1 MRAKWLWVTCLAGA
15 AATGCGEGRVIFNVD
30 VLSFL
35 RPTGGDT
42 IHYDVP
48 GGLTVDS
55 TVSEFFALPGGFGK
69 STVNSVSITGA
80 AALDNSGGGGS
91 VVFDIFF
98 AKSQAALFAPG
109 SAYVSA
115 SSGHVSGVQSVQLL
129 PPTSVSPGDTVFNA
143 DSIWVG
149 VRAQV
154 TADPPLLP
162 HMTGRLR
169 MTELTVQ
176 IVLND
181 KLF

>member
-1 MRAKWLWVTCLAGA
+1 
-15 AATGCGEGRVIFNVD
+15 
-30 VLSFL
+30 
-35 RPTGGDT
+35 
-42 IHYDVP
+42 
-48 GGLTVDS
+48 
-55 TVSEFFALPGGFGK
+55 
-69 STVNSVSITGA
+69 
-80 AALDNSGGGGS
+80 
-91 VVFDIFF
+91 
-98 AKSQAALFAPG
+98 
-109 SAYVSA
+109 
-115 SSGHVSGVQSVQLL
+115 VQSVQLL